1 MSKIPLPTQEEAPTV
16 FDSIPTEIQS
26 VNIDGV
32 VNPAMLHA
40 HLALLT
46 RFKELEQPDEQ
57 IDTRYLLRA
66 QERYVLWLNLLTGQK
81 FNKETMPIPP
91 IGKQR
96 NKPFC
101 I

>member
-1 MSKIPLPTQEEAPTV
+1 MSKIPLPTQEEAPTA
-16 FDSIPTEIQS
+16 FNEIPTGVQS

-46 RFKELEQPDEQ
+46 KFKELEQSDEQ

-66 QERYVLWLNLLTGQK
+66 LRRYVLWLNLLKSQN

-91 IGKQR
+91 IGKR
-96 NKPFC
+96 KK
-101 I
+101 

>member
-1 MSKIPLPTQEEAPTV
+1 MAEKQLEEKPAFGT
-16 FDSIPTEIQS
+16 IPTEV

-46 RFKELEQPDEQ
+46 KFKALEQPDEQ

-66 QERYVLWLNLLTGQK
+66 QECYVLWLNLLGSQN
-81 FNKETMPIPP
+81 FDEETMPIPP
-91 IGKQR
+91 IGRRK
-96 NKPFC
+96 K
-101 I
+101 